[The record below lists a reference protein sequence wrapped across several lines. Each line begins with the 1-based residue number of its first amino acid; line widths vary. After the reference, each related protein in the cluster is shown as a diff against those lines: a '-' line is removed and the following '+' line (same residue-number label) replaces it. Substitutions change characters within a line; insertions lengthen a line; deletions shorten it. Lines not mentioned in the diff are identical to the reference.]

1 MVFGRSSRRNPA
13 GDWAST
19 TKHFLS
25 NLNESINR
33 STFGR
38 IFRLRGSGHPQ
49 EIRHANFATEI
60 RAGLT
65 TFATM
70 AYIIAV
76 NASILVAT
84 NGTCVCDDPLKDGTC
99 GDPKFQVCLNEL
111 HQDFITATAIVSGL
125 SSITFGFLTNMP
137 VALAPGMGLNAYFTY
152 QVVGVAGSG
161 PVPYRIALT
170 AVFVEGFIFLFLAL
184 TGMRQ
189 WLIRIIPGTLKTASG
204 VGIGMFLALAG
215 MSYTSGI
222 GIITGGGSATPLTIG
237 GCPQEDLDIDGTCMA
252 NGMRNPKMWLGIVSG
267 IVTALLMAFRVK
279 AAIIIGIAITTFI
292 SWPRNTSVTYFP
304 DTAEGDARWDF
315 FKQVVAFTPIKHV
328 LAVQEWDLSGA
339 NGAHFAIALFTFL
352 YVDIVDCTA
361 TLYSMARFS
370 GKTGPDGDFP
380 RSTIAYCTDALFI
393 SIGSLFGCSP
403 CTAFIESGAGIT
415 EGGRTGLTAMVTGC
429 LMIRQVTFI
438 NWSYIGDAIPS
449 FVTIAFMPFSYS
461 VAYGL
466 MAGLFVYIALNS
478 LIWIVIRVTGGA
490 IEPREYD
497 LKEYWTWKPAGKKPA
512 VFRLFTRDPYWGDK
526 ESLHEDD
533 DAFIFPGDNNAQ
545 PLHDLRGVS
554 ASSSGAEK
562 SPVESTVEPPP
573 KAVVASHPHT

>member
-1 MVFGRSSRRNPA
+1 
-13 GDWAST
+13 
-19 TKHFLS
+19 
-25 NLNESINR
+25 
-33 STFGR
+33 
-38 IFRLRGSGHPQ
+38 
-49 EIRHANFATEI
+49 
-60 RAGLT
+60 
-65 TFATM
+65 
-70 AYIIAV
+70 
-76 NASILVAT
+76 
-84 NGTCVCDDPLKDGTC
+84 DGTC

-415 EGGRTGLTAMVTGC
+415 EGGRTGLTAMVTGLCFIISVFFAPIFASIPPWATGTTLILVGC

-512 VFRLFTRDPYWGDK
+512 VFRLFTRDSYWGDK